1 LRLARLT
8 YGHPRDELSYH
19 DGIAGSRNGEGLVS
33 LLPVLKSKG
42 EESRIVLR
50 VLGWASAAV
59 GIAALGLYIGWEL
72 RVRYKFNRRTPS
84 DFFSHAGDEGQTTE
98 FGVGI

>member
-1 LRLARLT
+1 VRLKDGPL
-8 YGHPRDELSYH
+8 RDELSYH
-19 DGIAGSRNGEGLVS
+19 DGIAGNRNGEGRVS
-33 LLPVLKSKG
+33 VLPVLKSRG
-42 EESRIVLR
+42 NESRIVLR

-59 GIAALGLYIGWEL
+59 GIAALGLYVGYEL